1 MFVGVL
7 NTSLTGIGWKS
18 YLLKKNVKIIN
29 FPLETSRKRNVIV
42 FRGIFRTQSNIY
54 NKAFEKIVNGY
65 MLLTIFGKKLHSR
78 FSTGF

>member
-1 MFVGVL
+1 MFVGIL
-7 NTSLTGIGWKS
+7 NTSLTRIGWKS